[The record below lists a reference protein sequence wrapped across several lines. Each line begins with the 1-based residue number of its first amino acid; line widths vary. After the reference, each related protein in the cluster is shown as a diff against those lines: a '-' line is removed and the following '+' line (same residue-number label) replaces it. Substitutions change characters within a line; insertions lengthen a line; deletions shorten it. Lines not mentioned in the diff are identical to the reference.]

1 MILFVEHCT
10 EMKKWITLQTG
21 PWDIS
26 MGIRRDRY
34 SCAQISNCTYYMVI
48 GNIIG
53 TINTPQGRANL
64 DRIYDERIAE
74 LGKSS
79 SIPSENGQD
88 LRQIDDFLTK
98 IAKIQIDSEIIKSDS
113 RHNSSKLLVLL

>member
-1 MILFVEHCT
+1 
-10 EMKKWITLQTG
+10 
-21 PWDIS
+21 
-26 MGIRRDRY
+26 
-34 SCAQISNCTYYMVI
+34 MVI

-64 DRIYDERIAE
+64 DRIYDERIANPNV
-74 LGKSS
+74 S
-79 SIPSENGQD
+79 SIPIPSDNGQD

-113 RHNSSKLLVLL
+113 NNFNVLKNLMVN